1 MSTGILHRAA
11 LSLACV
17 LILTGLA
24 SAQGASSHPVEG
36 TYIVT
41 ATGSE
46 IGSVQFTLALKRVA
60 DKWTG
65 EITDSPLPL
74 TIKSV
79 VLEPDN
85 KITITASTGDAE
97 VKIIGKLDGEKL
109 AGDWTAGEAKG
120 TWTGARKAAVATT
133 AAAGAPAP
141 ATAPAAAAAPPA
153 AAAAPLS
160 AATIAALE
168 GTYDATVTAEGQ
180 GSLPFTLVLKKSG
193 DKLAAE
199 AQNAGDLAIT
209 GIEVN
214 GDAVILNASFQGNP
228 FALPGKITGT
238 EMAGKWE
245 AGGFSGTWT
254 AKKKAN

>member
-1 MSTGILHRAA
+1 MSKGILQRGV
-11 LSLACV
+11 LSVACA

-24 SAQGASSHPVEG
+24 LAQGTSHPIEG

-46 IGSVQFTLALKRVA
+46 IGSVNFTLALKRVG

-74 TIKSV
+74 TIKTV

-97 VKIIGKLDGEKL
+97 VKIIGKLEGEKL

-133 AAAGAPAP
+133 AAAGAAAP
-141 ATAPAAAAAPPA
+141 AGT
-153 AAAAPLS
+153 PLS

-180 GSLPFTLVLKKSG
+180 GSLPFTLVLKKNG

-209 GIEVN
+209 AIEVN
-214 GDAVILNASFQGNP
+214 GDAVTLSASFQGNP
-228 FALPGKITGT
+228 FPLPGKITGT
-238 EMAGKWE
+238 EMGGKWE
-245 AGGFSGTWT
+245 AGGFSGTWA
-254 AKKKAN
+254 AKKKVN